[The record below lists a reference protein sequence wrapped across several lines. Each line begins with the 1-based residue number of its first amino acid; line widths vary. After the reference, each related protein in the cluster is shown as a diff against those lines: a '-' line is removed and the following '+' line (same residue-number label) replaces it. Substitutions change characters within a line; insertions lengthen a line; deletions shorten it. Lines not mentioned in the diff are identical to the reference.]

1 MRVNSEF
8 FADFRLSLYL
18 VWVVLFSFAEIIG
31 SIFHRQNAI
40 PNKDWIDD
48 GVQQLCPDLNEIENH
63 HTDLIP
69 CLSFFAFSSLLS
81 RFLLVFDLMCSIF
94 LATISIWWMQQNGK
108 FVVFFS
114 LSFSRSPPYSF
125 HSLALALAIQLV
137 RLDGCAF

>member
-8 FADFRLSLYL
+8 FADFRLSLCL

-69 CLSFFAFSSLLS
+69 CLSFFVFSLIVISVS
-81 RFLLVFDLMCSIF
+81 SCIWFDVFHIFGNNFDLMN
-94 LATISIWWMQQNGK
+94 ATKWKIC
-108 FVVFFS
+108 FFFS
-114 LSFSRSPPYSF
+114 LSLSRSPPYSF